1 MKSMNEIIQ
10 WIDALIKKTVVNI
23 NRCNLDDSDFWFY
36 DEEQGVIRN
45 KNNSFFSI
53 AGIKGYINNEY
64 IEQPIIIQNEIG
76 YLGIIC
82 KEFDG
87 VTKYLMQA
95 KIEPGNINCV
105 QISPTIQATKS
116 NFTQK
121 HGGKKPL
128 YLEYFI
134 NADKYEILA
143 DQIQSE
149 QSSRFLGKRN
159 RNMIIKVNED
169 VPIYNDNFRWLTLK
183 EIKEL
188 TKYDNLVNMDT
199 RTVLSCLPLVS
210 DKIDNVYSNY
220 YKKNPFFYNSVFSK
234 DYINE
239 IQEVYYRINN
249 YKMFNNNY
257 KEIVKLSELTSWEIN
272 NEGIM
277 CKEDFPYKVIY
288 CDIEIEGREVTRWV
302 QPLFQANGV
311 ALFVLIR
318 TVYMNE
324 VKYLVKIT
332 PEIGCFDDIEL
343 GPTLQKEANVSLD
356 KDLIEKYISNK
367 LKSNENIVFDSI
379 LSEEG
384 GRFYHE
390 ENRNVIID
398 VDYNEI
404 PELPEEYIL
413 VSYRALNTLNLVN
426 NCLNIQLR
434 NLLSTLEVSDE

>member
-1 MKSMNEIIQ
+1 
-10 WIDALIKKTVVNI
+10 
-23 NRCNLDDSDFWFY
+23 
-36 DEEQGVIRN
+36 
-45 KNNSFFSI
+45 
-53 AGIKGYINNEY
+53 
-64 IEQPIIIQNEIG
+64 
-76 YLGIIC
+76 
-82 KEFDG
+82 
-87 VTKYLMQA
+87 
-95 KIEPGNINCV
+95 
-105 QISPTIQATKS
+105 
-116 NFTQK
+116 
-121 HGGKKPL
+121 
-128 YLEYFI
+128 
-134 NADKYEILA
+134 
-143 DQIQSE
+143 
-149 QSSRFLGKRN
+149 
-159 RNMIIKVNED
+159 
-169 VPIYNDNFRWLTLK
+169 
-183 EIKEL
+183 
-188 TKYDNLVNMDT
+188 
-199 RTVLSCLPLVS
+199 
-210 DKIDNVYSNY
+210 
-220 YKKNPFFYNSVFSK
+220 
-234 DYINE
+234 
-239 IQEVYYRINN
+239 
-249 YKMFNNNY
+249 MFNNNY

-272 NEGIM
+272 NKGIM